1 MCAVDSDSAEVFD
14 KYQGVGGLGVAD
26 QNGRT
31 DMRKYLAAAAALGLF
46 AAPAMAEDVTV
57 AVTAIVEHPA
67 LDAARDGIRDGL
79 ADAGYKVGENLTF
92 VYETA
97 QGNPATAAQIAR
109 KFVGDNPTV
118 IVPISTPS
126 AQAVVAATKDIP
138 VVFTAVTDPVGAELV
153 ADAAMP
159 GGNVTGVS
167 DLSPLADHLALIK
180 EVTPDAKKIGVI
192 YNPGEANSV
201 SLITKLKELASGAG
215 YEVVEASAT
224 KTSEVQQAARSLVG
238 KVDVMYIP
246 TDNTVVSALEAAV
259 QVAEQNSI
267 PVYAGDTDSVPR
279 GAIAA
284 IGFNYYDIGLQT
296 ADIVIKVLKGE
307 KPGSIPVMQAQGTN
321 LVVNPGAAKKMG
333 ATIPEAVIK
342 RANTVVQ

>member
-1 MCAVDSDSAEVFD
+1 MNKYITAV
-14 KYQGVGGLGVAD
+14 
-26 QNGRT
+26 
-31 DMRKYLAAAAALGLF
+31 AAVGLF
-46 AAPAMAEDVTV
+46 TAPAMAADVTV

-79 ADAGYKVGENLTF
+79 ADAGFKVGENLTF
-92 VYETA
+92 VYESA
-97 QGNPATAAQIAR
+97 QGNPAIAAQIAR
-109 KFVGDNPTV
+109 KFVGDAPTV

-153 ADAAMP
+153 TDAAMP

-180 EVTPDAKKIGVI
+180 EITPDAKKIGVI
-192 YNPGEANSV
+192 FNPGEANSV
-201 SLITKLKELASGAG
+201 SLIDKLKELAGPAG
-215 YEVVEASAT
+215 YEIVEATAT
-224 KTSEVQQAARSLVG
+224 KTADVQQAARSLVG
-238 KVDVMYIP
+238 KVDVIYIP

-259 QVAEQNSI
+259 QVAEQNKI
-267 PVYAGDTDSVPR
+267 PLYAGDTDSVPR

-296 ADIVIKVLKGE
+296 ANIVVKVLNGTS
-307 KPGSIPVMQAQGTN
+307 PGSIPVTQAQGTN
-321 LVVNPGAAKKMG
+321 LVVNPGAAEKMG
-333 ATIPEAVIK
+333 VTIPQDVVS